1 MLYLHAQK
9 SMRVSQGGGSLGL
22 FLVFFSHNLTGLFVY
37 HCLLLLPPPWGAR
50 AKSAG
55 LFFADSAERFVTAT
69 NRNCSGG
76 VTNRSG
82 S

>member
-1 MLYLHAQK
+1 MPAYAPPP
-9 SMRVSQGGGSLGL
+9 RRPP
-22 FLVFFSHNLTGLFVY
+22 
-37 HCLLLLPPPWGAR
+37 PPPWGAR

-55 LFFADSAERFVTAT
+55 LFFANSAEQFVTAT
-69 NRNCSGG
+69 NRNCSEG